1 MEHRGIRYTIRI
13 GIERGRYRVVIHP
26 DDDEMLANKIFF
38 SREDAAAYARHM
50 INMWLKQKSVSE
62 T

>member
-1 MEHRGIRYTIRI
+1 MEYRGIRYTIRT

-38 SREDAAAYARHM
+38 SREDAAAYARQM